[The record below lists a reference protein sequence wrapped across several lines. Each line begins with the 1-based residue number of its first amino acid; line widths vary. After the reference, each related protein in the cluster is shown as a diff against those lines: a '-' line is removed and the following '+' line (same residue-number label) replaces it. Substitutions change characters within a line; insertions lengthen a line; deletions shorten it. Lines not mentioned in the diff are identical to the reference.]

1 MRPLK
6 LTMQAFG
13 SYGKKTEIDFTAPN
27 QNLFLITGDT
37 GAGKTTIFDAVVFAL
52 YGEAS
57 SNDNKKDGAEL
68 QSQFAPGLEPYVE
81 MTFSEKQRGIDQ
93 VFTVRRSPR
102 HLRPRRRGTG
112 SDMPVSETVSLIL
125 PDGREYPAKEADGK
139 IVEIVGLT
147 KSQFMQVAMIAQGEF
162 MELLRAKSED
172 KKEIFRKLFHTE
184 IFRQIVDEIARRK
197 KENQEKINR
206 IRTVCQ
212 TEAGRVTIPESY
224 TDQQPLRECRD
235 RIRLSDKFG
244 VAELENLLQLLEAL
258 CHRISQDGSQA
269 RREMEALEKQRD
281 ACLEEFS
288 RGGEVRKHF
297 ENLDSAQADLK
308 DCEAQAESMRQA
320 RLNAGKIRSAWEI
333 QGVYARYQDG
343 ETLVRNTRAKQAD
356 LEKRLP
362 ELCRT
367 EEAARAREQEAAAQ
381 RDQAM
386 KAHSQVREQ
395 VEQEQN
401 LWIQLR
407 QARDEVEKWTT
418 RGKELAQNAESAR
431 RQAAEADGQEAQLR
445 KEQEQR
451 QDAPA
456 LLERLRGEIDRE
468 QQLRLQAGEA
478 VSAKKNAQTQ
488 QAAYE
493 LAQQAYAQARAG
505 AQEQENRYQQLRQ
518 AFFDAQAGFIAR
530 EQLRP
535 GQPCPVC
542 GSLEHPSPC
551 MLAQEHREL
560 TRETLERAEAELNL
574 ARDRQQQTAARAEAD
589 RKLAEEKIRQAQRAA
604 KELQEKCGTYFQ
616 QETFSATEAE
626 NRVARSLAQRQ
637 AQLPALIQAEEEL
650 QEIRKQL
657 QQLMERKPRLQETQ
671 KQAEAQAQQAEKAL
685 EAARAQVSTLEARRK
700 FPTEEIARARLAQA
714 EREDR
719 EKSQALEE
727 AQRVLQR
734 ATNQKTQAQAQAEQ
748 CRRDLPEME
757 KQRDVRREEYLH
769 FCRGKAMEEEAWQRL
784 TRQYP
789 REAADTLQRQAEAFE
804 KRREA
809 AESARKQ
816 ALISIAGRPRPDMAQ
831 LQRAQQEIQKQC
843 AEAQERL
850 EKWRSDFKIN
860 RDVKERLRE
869 QTEGRA
875 QAMETQDHLN
885 ALYDQLAGKRT
896 GSRMDIETYV
906 QRYYLQKILEAA
918 NRRFREMSAGQFE
931 MRLMQEDRAG
941 EGKNRGLDLM
951 VYSAV
956 TGRER
961 EVRTLSGG
969 ESFMAALSLALGMA
983 DEIRGR
989 AAVNLDMMFIDEGFG
1004 SLDDHAR
1011 DQAVRVLQDM
1021 AGGERLIGI
1030 ISHVSELKQQIEDQ
1044 LIVQKGD
1051 EGSRVRWQIS

>member
-112 SDMPVSETVSLIL
+112 SDMAVSETVSLIL

-224 TDQQPLRECRD
+224 TDQQSLRECRD
-235 RIRLSDKFG
+235 RIRLSEKFG

-269 RREMEALEKQRD
+269 RRKMEALEKQRD

-367 EEAARAREQEAAAQ
+367 EEAARAREQEAVAQ

-478 VSAKKNAQTQ
+478 VSAEKNAQTQ

-626 NRVARSLAQRQ
+626 NRVACSLARRQ

-650 QEIRKQL
+650 QGIRKQL

-769 FCRGKAMEEEAWQRL
+769 FCREKAMEEEAWQRL

-850 EKWRSDFKIN
+850 EKWRSDFKTN

-1021 AGGERLIGI
+1021 AGGDRLIGI

>member
-93 VFTVRRSPR
+93 AFTVRRSPR

-112 SDMPVSETVSLIL
+112 SDMAVSETVSLIL

-224 TDQQPLRECRD
+224 TDQQSLRECRD
-235 RIRLSDKFG
+235 RIRLSEKFG

-258 CHRISQDGSQA
+258 CLRISQDGSQA

-478 VSAKKNAQTQ
+478 VSAEKNAQTQ

-505 AQEQENRYQQLRQ
+505 AQEQENLYQQLRQ

-626 NRVARSLAQRQ
+626 NRVARSLARRQ
-637 AQLPALIQAEEEL
+637 AQLPALIQAEEDL

-769 FCRGKAMEEEAWQRL
+769 FCREKAMEEEAWQRL

-850 EKWRSDFKIN
+850 EKWRSDFKTN

-1021 AGGERLIGI
+1021 AGGDRLIGI

>member
-93 VFTVRRSPR
+93 AFTVRRSPR

-112 SDMPVSETVSLIL
+112 SDMAVSETVSLIL

-224 TDQQPLRECRD
+224 TDQQSLRECRD
-235 RIRLSDKFG
+235 RIRLSEKFG

-269 RREMEALEKQRD
+269 RRKMEALEKQRD

-367 EEAARAREQEAAAQ
+367 EEAARPREQEAAAQ

-478 VSAKKNAQTQ
+478 VSAEKNAQTQ

-626 NRVARSLAQRQ
+626 NRVARSLARRQ
-637 AQLPALIQAEEEL
+637 AQLPALIQAEEKL

-671 KQAEAQAQQAEKAL
+671 KQAEAQAQQAEKVL

-769 FCRGKAMEEEAWQRL
+769 FCREKAMEEEAWQRL

-809 AESARKQ
+809 AESVRKQ

>member
-81 MTFSEKQRGIDQ
+81 MTFSEKQGGIDQ
-93 VFTVRRSPR
+93 AFTVRRSPR

-112 SDMPVSETVSLIL
+112 SDMAVSETVSLIL
-125 PDGREYPAKEADGK
+125 PDSREYPAKEADGK

-224 TDQQPLRECRD
+224 TDQQSLRECRD
-235 RIRLSDKFG
+235 RIRLSEKFG

-269 RREMEALEKQRD
+269 RRKMEALEKQRD

-478 VSAKKNAQTQ
+478 VSAEKNAQTQ

-626 NRVARSLAQRQ
+626 NRVARSLARRQ
-637 AQLPALIQAEEEL
+637 AQLPALIQAEEKL

-685 EAARAQVSTLEARRK
+685 EAARAQVSALEARRK

-769 FCRGKAMEEEAWQRL
+769 FCREKAMEEEAWQRL

-809 AESARKQ
+809 AESVRKQ

>member
-93 VFTVRRSPR
+93 AFTVRRSPR

-112 SDMPVSETVSLIL
+112 SDMAVSETVSLIL

-224 TDQQPLRECRD
+224 TDQQSLRECRD
-235 RIRLSDKFG
+235 RIRLSEKFG

-269 RREMEALEKQRD
+269 RRKMEALEKQRD

-478 VSAKKNAQTQ
+478 VSAEKNAQTQ

-626 NRVARSLAQRQ
+626 NRVARSLARRQ
-637 AQLPALIQAEEEL
+637 AQLPALIQAEKEL

-769 FCRGKAMEEEAWQRL
+769 FCREKAMEEEAWQRL

-809 AESARKQ
+809 AESVRKQ

>member
-81 MTFSEKQRGIDQ
+81 MTFSEKQRGMDQ
-93 VFTVRRSPR
+93 AFTVRRSPR

-112 SDMPVSETVSLIL
+112 SDMAVSETVSLIL

-224 TDQQPLRECRD
+224 TDQQSLRECRD
-235 RIRLSDKFG
+235 RIRLSEKFG

-269 RREMEALEKQRD
+269 RRKMEALEKQRD

-356 LEKRLP
+356 LEKQLP

-468 QQLRLQAGEA
+468 QQLCLQAGEA
-478 VSAKKNAQTQ
+478 VSAEKNAQTQ

-493 LAQQAYAQARAG
+493 RARQAYAQARAG
-505 AQEQENRYQQLRQ
+505 AQEQESRYQQLRQ

-626 NRVARSLAQRQ
+626 NRVARSLARRQ
-637 AQLPALIQAEEEL
+637 AQLPVLIQAEEEL

-769 FCRGKAMEEEAWQRL
+769 FCREKAMEEEAWQRL